1 MGTKPVFGLA
11 GLFLASVT
19 LTGCDTTDWCLW
31 NKDKDPQKVPQK
43 APIYQQPTNQQ
54 KPPPRWDDPAM
65 RDGPSTRGDTLP
77 QSGPVNDQN
86 IKPATKQFDITQP
99 AEPPTGMGRK
109 DVPMDNPPVDR
120 PKTDLKPLDETSVP
134 PPAVPGKTSA
144 PGVNLDP
151 PPADAPLPPLT
162 GDADPAVDVPPP
174 PVLAPTG
181 EQSKTKSNYETTGP
195 SLDVDA
201 PPPLK
206 GMPSVPGPAP
216 K

>member
-1 MGTKPVFGLA
+1 MGRKPVFGLA

-31 NKDKDPQKVPQK
+31 NRDK
-43 APIYQQPTNQQ
+43 APQGPARVQQPMDQH

-65 RDGPSTRGDTLP
+65 REGPAARTDTLP
-77 QSGPVNDQN
+77 QSGPVSDPN
-86 IKPATKQFDITQP
+86 IKPVSKPYDIT
-99 AEPPTGMGRK
+99 PPTEPKGFGKK
-109 DVPMDNPPVDR
+109 DVPVDNPPVDR
-120 PKTDLKPLDETSVP
+120 PKTDLKPLDETSAP
-134 PPAVPGKTSA
+134 PPPMPGKTST

-162 GDADPAVDVPPP
+162 GDSEPSVDVPPP
-174 PVLAPTG
+174 PAPTG

-195 SLDVDA
+195 SLDVDS
-201 PPPLK
+201 PPPVKPL
-206 GMPSVPGPAP
+206 PSVPGPAP